1 MNGRALIQYRGFWDF
16 PRIFLTR
23 YAGRTFLFDCA
34 FDEALD
40 DYPEVF
46 KVFLMPDLRD
56 DELPKD
62 WTTLE
67 AKAIRFLGEVPTDSV
82 QFDQTRRQSIDMGV
96 LEELSARVAV
106 AG

>member
-1 MNGRALIQYRGFWDF
+1 MSNHAGIQYRGYWDF

-23 YAGRTFLFDCA
+23 FEGKTFLFDCA

-40 DYPEVF
+40 DYPDAF
-46 KVFLMPDLRD
+46 RVFLMPELRD
-56 DELPKD
+56 EELPKD

-67 AKAIRFLGEVPTDSV
+67 TKAIRFLGEVPVSRV
-82 QFDQTRRQSIDMGV
+82 QFDETRRQSISTDI
-96 LEELSARVAV
+96 LEELSARHAA

>member
-1 MNGRALIQYRGFWDF
+1 MNSRATIKYMGYWDF

-23 YAGRTFLFDCA
+23 YEGRTFLFDCA

-67 AKAIRFLGEVPTDSV
+67 QKAIRYLGEVPTNRV
-82 QFDQTRRQSIDMGV
+82 QFDATRRQSIDTVV
-96 LEELSARVAV
+96 LDELTARIAV